1 MVIDNDEDRIH
12 LLYVFRKHLKQPRL
26 ETNGEL
32 DWVFQPFP
40 MSSDLTDQHYVKLR
54 YALLLWT
61 RKPQKYNITTAARY
75 FGYMNPPEPV
85 DMLAVANGRSYEIL

>member
-26 ETNGEL
+26 KTNGEF
-32 DWVFQPFP
+32 VQPFP
-40 MSSDLTDQHYVKLR
+40 MSSDLTDQHYAELR

-61 RKPQKYNITTAARY
+61 RKPQKYKIITAARY
-75 FGYMNPPEPV
+75 FGYGNPPEPV
-85 DMLAVANGRSYEIL
+85 DTLYVENGRSYEIL